1 MMPNE
6 GPPRGTRGTIRAV
19 RASWRVCAVAVL
31 VLATGCTG
39 SAEPQAQPP
48 GESPTP
54 VEEPVGAAGVRDA
67 LAAAYAGERSSPEER
82 AEAACF
88 AEELLERAD
97 VEALQ
102 AAGLLDDAGAVPD
115 PLPVLD
121 EDTAGV
127 WVDAQSACA
136 DFVEVSTRALTAQ
149 SKGRLDSEA
158 YAACLR
164 AELTPAQLRAAQV
177 QALTGQMSGPEVAA
191 LTQAQGTCAGRALPS
206 D

>member
-19 RASWRVCAVAVL
+19 RAAWCVGAVALL

-39 SAEPQAQPP
+39 SEGPGEQSPAAEPVPA
-48 GESPTP
+48 E
-54 VEEPVGAAGVRDA
+54 VRDA
-67 LAAAYAGERSSPEER
+67 LAAAYAGARSSPEER

-88 AEELLERAD
+88 AEELLRRAD
-97 VEALQ
+97 VGALRS
-102 AAGLLDDAGAVPD
+102 AGLLDDAGAVPD

-121 EDTAGV
+121 EETAGL

-136 DFVEVSTRALTAQ
+136 DFVEVSTRALTTQ
-149 SKGRLDSEA
+149 SKGRLDGEA

-164 AELTPAQLRAAQV
+164 AELTPAELREAQV
-177 QALTGQMSGPEVAA
+177 QALSGEMAGTAVAA

>member
-1 MMPNE
+1 M
-6 GPPRGTRGTIRAV
+6 
-19 RASWRVCAVAVL
+19 CAVALL

-48 GESPTP
+48 AASPTPVQEP
-54 VEEPVGAAGVRDA
+54 VEEPVASAGVRDA
-67 LAAAYAGERSSPEER
+67 LAAAYAGDRSSPEER

-88 AEELLERAD
+88 AEELVERAD
-97 VEALQ
+97 VATLQ
-102 AAGLLDDAGAVPD
+102 AAGLLDQDGTVPD

-121 EDTAGV
+121 EEVAGA
-127 WVDAQSACA
+127 WVDAQEACA

-149 SKGRLDSEA
+149 SKGRLDAEA

-164 AELTPAQLRAAQV
+164 AELTAEQLREAQV
-177 QALTGQMSGPEVAA
+177 QALSGQMAGPEVAA
-191 LTQAQGTCAGRALPS
+191 LTQAQGTCAARALPS